1 MDNGLPSPAEF
12 TRINIPMKDEVGVG
26 LMNLKLCFDGEALS
40 SLSTQIQVL
49 GGHTPG
55 SLYGHRGRSGGDRGV

>member
-49 GGHTPG
+49 G
-55 SLYGHRGRSGGDRGV
+55 